1 MYILQTLI
9 NGLLLGGYYALIG
22 IGMTLILGIVKLT
35 NLAHGEFVII
45 GAYMASVITTQF
57 GIDPILSLVISVP
70 LMFLIGFVLQYVL
83 IGNAMKKGP
92 EPALL
97 VTFGLSIIIMDALRM
112 GFTVNEKS
120 IATPYSTKSITVGGI
135 SISVLNLVLL
145 AISLISILLLTVF
158 LSRSYVGRAI
168 RATADDAQAAALSG
182 VNIKKVYA
190 VAMGVSMASAAV
202 AGLCV
207 GMKSTFNP
215 TSGGAYLSTAFV
227 VVVIG
232 GMGSIPGT
240 LIAGFIFGLAQV
252 IGGASYGQ
260 LISYIM
266 LLAVLVFKPKGILGK

>member
-1 MYILQTLI
+1 MYFIQTLI

-22 IGMTLILGIVKLT
+22 IGMTMILGIVKLT

-45 GAYMASVITTQF
+45 GAYMASVITTGL
-57 GIDPILSLVISVP
+57 GIDPILSLAITVP
-70 LMFLIGFVLQYVL
+70 LMFLIGFVLQYLL
-83 IGNAMKKGP
+83 IGSAMKKGP

-97 VTFGLSIIIMDALRM
+97 VTFGLSIIIMDALRLT
-112 GFTVNEKS
+112 FTVNERS
-120 IATPYSTKSITVGGI
+120 IAVSYGTKTFTVFGI
-135 SISVLNLVLL
+135 NFSVLNLVLF
-145 AISLISILLLTVF
+145 AISIVSILLLSLF
-158 LSRSYVGRAI
+158 LSRTYVGRAI
-168 RATADDAQAAALSG
+168 RATADDAEAAALSG

-190 VAMGVSMASAAV
+190 IAMGVSMASAAV

-215 TSGGAYLSTAFV
+215 ASGGAYLSTAFV

-240 LIAGFIFGLAQV
+240 LIAGVVFGLAQV

-260 LISYIM
+260 LISYVM
-266 LLAVLVFKPKGILGK
+266 LLLVLVIRPRGILGK

>member
-1 MYILQTLI
+1 MYFIQTLI

-22 IGMTLILGIVKLT
+22 IGMTMILGIVKLT

-45 GAYMASVITTQF
+45 GAYMASVITTGL
-57 GIDPILSLVISVP
+57 GIDPILSLVITVP

-97 VTFGLSIIIMDALRM
+97 VTFGLSIILMDAMCLT
-112 GFTVNEKS
+112 FTVNERS
-120 IATPYSTKSITVGGI
+120 IATSYSTKTFTVLGI
-135 SISVLNLVLL
+135 NISVLNLVLF
-145 AISLISILLLTVF
+145 AISIVSILLLSLF
-158 LSRSYVGRAI
+158 LNRTYVGRAI
-168 RATADDAQAAALSG
+168 RATADDAEAAALSG

-190 VAMGVSMASAAV
+190 IAMGVSMASAAV

-240 LIAGFIFGLAQV
+240 LIAGVIFGLAQV
-252 IGGASYGQ
+252 IGGASSGQ
-260 LISYIM
+260 LISYVM
-266 LLAVLVFKPKGILGK
+266 LLLVLVIRPKGILGK

>member
-1 MYILQTLI
+1 MYFVQTI
-9 NGLLLGGYYALIG
+9 VNGLLLGAYYALIG

-45 GAYMASVITTQF
+45 GAYMASVVTTLL
-57 GIDPILSLVISVP
+57 GIDPILSLVITVP

-97 VTFGLSIIIMDALRM
+97 VTFGLSIILMDVLRLT
-112 GFTVNEKS
+112 FTVNEQS
-120 IATPYSTKSITVGGI
+120 IATSYSTKTFSVFGI
-135 SISVLNLVLL
+135 NISVLNLVLF
-145 AISLISILLLTVF
+145 AISILSILLLTVF
-158 LSRSYVGRAI
+158 LSRTYVGRAI
-168 RATADDAQAAALSG
+168 RASADDAQSAALSG

-190 VAMGVSMASAAV
+190 IAMGVSMASAAV

-260 LISYIM
+260 LISYVM